1 MSLVDN
7 ERIKSFLIDYE
18 KQRNNKYTKEQ
29 TTHLLSKT
37 AEEFDIIVDSIR
49 VSKNIVRTNIIYEDE
64 TIGYLNGVRPS
75 STSKEAVILSKNSS
89 TMKEYLK
96 LLNINYEDSKQNH
109 LFNLRISIVEG
120 AYTAASLII
129 PPFVIGNNKDTIEEL
144 INKKNET
151 RQTSAY
157 FRSALISIDENIE
170 DTLKNEGLHKDSI
183 LSANEVFLLKDE
195 PIIKNGAETL
205 DVTNLLSTE
214 LIQKANDTIA
224 SIPGLYTASL
234 DITTNDYLDLDN
246 IGFKSIIVSPNPQ
259 IHYLPYKGQPK
270 KIYTQ
275 YIHSL
280 IAEYKK
286 YNNIKLNKEEEFVSE
301 ALSEFQKSKEHYLR
315 KLSELNLEVLGLNEN
330 LKEKIKM
337 IQRNQLIE
345 SSRKSR
351 DKVKRNLVVDESIFK
366 PSENN
371 KEIKVTKFNVLRLVK
386 SRKDST
392 LMADKALRNEIIPFP
407 SFDSVLFD
415 SNYFYTD
422 KSKTYGA
429 SYQLYIQSLRIAA
442 VLLLK
447 YEKSK
452 NIRYLYKAEEL
463 IYSWITYVS
472 EGTEEPM
479 VWYDHPTSNRV
490 QVLIHYL
497 YLIKDTK
504 EEIDYSLF
512 RSILNKHG
520 EVLGNDDI
528 YINNNHGLMM
538 DKSLML
544 LGNVLDDENF
554 FVKGYY
560 RSIDTFW
567 YSFSSKGTHLENSP
581 NYHNMVVRMYEQLQK
596 YLVNN
601 NQSYN
606 ETILNNLKL
615 ANNYLNIIMK
625 PDSML
630 PPIGDS
636 DHTLWKANK
645 SYENFYDEEAGIAVL
660 QFNDIKSFYVNFIC
674 GYSSRTHKHKDDL
687 SINLNYNGEDFITDS
702 GKYNYN
708 GKDPIRNY
716 IISPA
721 AHSSFQLKKFNY
733 DIKHSNRFNRKI
745 TMNGFNFTDNVSL
758 VKGMHGDYKDTDIV
772 LNREVI
778 QINKL
783 PIVILYDFIENEDG
797 NKYNFIQ
804 NFNLSDNI
812 EAKYSRKL
820 CRLNGQKENLIIK
833 QLLKTD
839 KPEVILG
846 DEKTPIAVNA
856 TGFSKVIETSQVKYH
871 KSTAKRDVFLTAIYD
886 DSIINEVKLLN
897 LDQTLELKI
906 DGNIYNINI

>member
-18 KQRNNKYTKEQ
+18 KQKNNIYTKEQ

-37 AEEFDIIVDSIR
+37 AEEFDITVDSMR

-75 STSKEAVILSKNSS
+75 STSKEAVILSKNSA

-96 LLNINYEDSKQNH
+96 LLNINYEGSNQNH
-109 LFNLRISIVEG
+109 LFHLRISIVEG

-129 PPFVIGNNKDTIEEL
+129 PPFVVGNNKDTIEEL
-144 INKKNET
+144 INKKNEI

-157 FRSALISIDENIE
+157 FRKALIKIDENIE
-170 DTLKNEGLHKDSI
+170 DTLKDEGFHKESI
-183 LSANEVFLLKDE
+183 LSDNQVLLLKVE
-195 PIIKNGAETL
+195 HGVKNGAETL

-214 LIQKANDTIA
+214 LIQKTKDTIA

-286 YNNIKLNKEEEFVSE
+286 YNNITLNKEEEFVSE
-301 ALSEFQKSKEHYLR
+301 ALSEFQKSKEHYLK

-407 SFDSVLFD
+407 GFDSVLFD

-783 PIVILYDFIENEDG
+783 PIVILYDFIDNEDG

-812 EAKYSRKL
+812 EARYSRKL

-897 LDQTLELKI
+897 LDQTIELKI

>member
-151 RQTSAY
+151 RQTSTY

-783 PIVILYDFIENEDG
+783 PIVILYDFIDNEDG

-812 EAKYSRKL
+812 DAKYSRKL